1 MKARTLIFSTLIL
14 AVCILTTLAM
24 WPASAIGQAGDGHD
38 HAQHA
43 EEEHLN
49 GEEEHLDGLFAERA
63 EKDHASHEGHAGEDE
78 DQEGHE
84 GHEGEDE
91 GNAEAVKISS
101 ATLKEFDI
109 ELQSAGA
116 GALHQYIEL
125 PGEIVLNADRLAHV
139 VPRVSGIVQQVDANV
154 GDQVKT
160 GELLAVLESRELADA
175 KAEYLAAVERLKLDR
190 VNFEREEKLYQKKV
204 SSEQDF
210 LDARQALA
218 EARIALRSA
227 EQKLHALG
235 FSNPYLE
242 ELPNQADTSF
252 TRYRITA
259 PIDGTVIEKHITLGE
274 NIKEDDNV
282 FTIADLS
289 SVWVDI
295 DIYQKDLGKVRKGQR
310 VVIKPGH
317 GLPEAT
323 GEIAWVSPLV
333 GEETRTALARVI
345 LSNPEGMLRPGLFIT
360 ARIATRQTKA
370 QVVVPISALQT
381 IDGKPAVFVKTEDGF
396 AARPVRLGARSGES
410 VEVLSGLNP
419 GERFAATNT
428 FVLKS
433 ELNSSVLEHAG
444 HAH

>member
-1 MKARTLIFSTLIL
+1 MKARTLILP
-14 AVCILTTLAM
+14 TLALAACIFATLAG
-24 WPASAIGQAGDGHD
+24 WPTSAIGQAEDGHD
-38 HAQHA
+38 HFQHQ
-43 EEEHLN
+43 EEK
-49 GEEEHLDGLFAERA
+49 HLDDLFAEDGDKNHAFHEDLEA
-63 EKDHASHEGHAGEDE
+63 EDNGDH
-78 DQEGHE
+78 EGHE
-84 GHEGEDE
+84 GHEEDE
-91 GNAEAVKISS
+91 EGGAEAVKISS

-139 VPRVSGIVQQVDANV
+139 VPRVPGIVQQVDVNV
-154 GDQVKT
+154 SDQVKK
-160 GELLAVLESRELADA
+160 GELLAILESSELADA
-175 KAEYLAAVERLKLDR
+175 KAEYLAAVERLKLAR
-190 VNFEREEKLYQKKV
+190 ANFEREEKLFQKKV
-204 SSEQDF
+204 SAEQDF

-218 EARIALRSA
+218 EARIVLRST

-235 FSNPYLE
+235 FSNAYLE
-242 ELPNQADTSF
+242 KLPNQADTSF

-295 DIYQKDLGKVRKGQR
+295 DIYQKDLGKIRKDQR

-317 GLPEAT
+317 GLPEAI

-345 LSNPEGMLRPGLFIT
+345 LPNPEGVLRPGLFIT
-360 ARIATRQTKA
+360 ARIATQQMKA
-370 QVVVPISALQT
+370 EVVIPVSALQS
-381 IDGKPAVFVKTEDGF
+381 IDGKPTVFVKTEDGF

-410 VEVLSGLNP
+410 VEVLSGLHP

-433 ELNSSVLEHAG
+433 ELNRSALEHAG

>member
-1 MKARTLIFSTLIL
+1 MKARTIHFP
-14 AVCILTTLAM
+14 TLALAACIFTALAT
-24 WPASAIGQAGDGHD
+24 WPTSANGQGRDDHD
-38 HAQHA
+38 HAQHQQ
-43 EEEHLN
+43 
-49 GEEEHLDGLFAERA
+49 EEHLDSLFAEDG
-63 EKDHASHEGHAGEDE
+63 EKDDASHEDHAAEDRDHEEHEGHAG
-78 DQEGHE
+78 HE
-84 GHEGEDE
+84 GPDE
-91 GNAEAVKISS
+91 AGAEAVKFSS

-109 ELQSAGA
+109 ELQTAGA

-139 VPRVSGIVQQVDANV
+139 VPRVPGIVRKVEATL
-154 GDQVKT
+154 GDQVSE
-160 GELLAVLESRELADA
+160 GELLGVLESRELADA
-175 KAEYLAAVERLKLDR
+175 KAEYLAATERLKLAR
-190 VNFEREEKLYQKKV
+190 ANFAREEKLYRKKV
-204 SSEQDF
+204 SAEQDF

-218 EARIALRSA
+218 ETRIALRSA

-235 FSNPYLE
+235 FSNAYLE
-242 ELPNQADTSF
+242 ELPNHADTSF

-310 VVIKPGH
+310 VIIKPGH
-317 GLPEAT
+317 GLSEAS

-333 GEETRTALARVI
+333 GEETRTARARVI
-345 LSNPEGMLRPGLFIT
+345 LPNPEGVLRPGLFIT
-360 ARIATRQTKA
+360 ARIATKQIKTE
-370 QVVVPISALQT
+370 VVIPTSALQT
-381 IDGKPAVFVKTEDGF
+381 IDGKPSVFVKTAEGF
-396 AARPVRLGARSGES
+396 AARPVRLGARSGERI
-410 VEVLSGLNP
+410 EVLSGLHP

-433 ELNSSVLEHAG
+433 ELNRSALEHAG